1 MTTMN
6 APKTQPPALPGQA
19 GEQSGKQQGRRF
31 DARAQQRRIEAVFNK
46 PPSRGKLSLAAI
58 GLIWTAAAAYYFLV
72 PSTYV
77 SKWSMILPT
86 SNSSSTV
93 QIDTIGQTSTTPTQP
108 FGTLQL
114 SPKAIYREIASSDQV
129 RQIAAD
135 IMKVDQRRMG
145 KIRIKAVDE
154 TSMLLFQIT
163 GGSPELARGFGRAM
177 IEALGIQLDRLRR
190 DEQEK
195 RAKIVRD
202 NLKHYQSNVEATQ
215 ARIQEF
221 QRETGLMS
229 INQFNESSSTAELLR
244 RRQAEHKSE
253 IERLSAEQARLMSR
267 LGVEPAAAA
276 AGLRLAADP
285 AFARIANAFAE
296 ASTSV
301 NENNL
306 LLGPNHP
313 ARIIARAKSDSAY
326 AELTRMARTARIE
339 PSIDLRS
346 LLMMM
351 NTSNQSDM
359 LRTIVANEAAI
370 NGRRNEQKS
379 IETELARIEQD
390 VGRLGGHASRLEA
403 LKKDQL
409 VAEAVL
415 TSAMARLD
423 TNRSDLYSSYPLV
436 QVLAEPDLPENRS
449 QPRLSY
455 ALVAGIFGTLMVL
468 MAWGAAW
475 IGASFSRRRSKSA

>member
-1 MTTMN
+1 MTTMD
-6 APKTQPPALPGQA
+6 APHPQMPAMPGLPGQPK
-19 GEQSGKQQGRRF
+19 GGRF
-31 DARAQQRRIEAVFNK
+31 DARAQQRRIEAAFRK
-46 PPSRGKLSLAAI
+46 PPSRGKLSALAIA
-58 GLIWTAAAAYYFLV
+58 LIWAAAAGYYFLV
-72 PSTYV
+72 PATYV

-86 SNSSSTV
+86 SNSASTV
-93 QIDTIGQTSTTPTQP
+93 QIETIGQASTTPAQP

-114 SPKAIYREIASSDQV
+114 SPKVIYREIASSDQV
-129 RQIAAD
+129 RNIAAD
-135 IMKVDQRRMG
+135 IMKVDPRKVGR
-145 KIRIKAVDE
+145 IRIKAVDE
-154 TSMLLFQIT
+154 TSLLLFQIT
-163 GGSPELARGFGRAM
+163 GGSPELAQGSGRAI

-202 NLKHYQSNVEATQ
+202 NLKHYQANLDAAQ
-215 ARIQEF
+215 ARIVEF
-221 QRETGLMS
+221 QRETGLQS
-229 INQFNESSSTAELLR
+229 VNQFTESSSSAELLR
-244 RRQAEHKSE
+244 RRQAEHTSD

-285 AFARIANAFAE
+285 AFARIASSFAE
-296 ASTSV
+296 SSAAV

-313 ARIIARAKSDSAY
+313 ARVIARAKGESAY
-326 AELTRMARTARIE
+326 AELVRIARAAKID
-339 PSIDLRS
+339 PSIDLRT
-346 LLMMM
+346 LLLLL
-351 NTSNQSDM
+351 NSSHQSDL
-359 LRTIVANEAAI
+359 LRTVVANEAAI
-370 NGRRNEQKS
+370 NGRRKEQKS
-379 IETELARIEQD
+379 IEAELARIEGD
-390 VGRLGGHASRLEA
+390 VARLGGHASRLEA
-403 LKKDQL
+403 LKKDYL
-409 VAEAVL
+409 VAEAVM

-436 QVLAEPDLPENRS
+436 QVLAEPDLPESRS

-455 ALVAGIFGTLMVL
+455 ALAAGILGTLMVL

>member
-1 MTTMN
+1 MNTME
-6 APKTQPPALPGQA
+6 ATKPQIPATPSHPG
-19 GEQSGKQQGRRF
+19 GRQGRRF
-31 DARAQQRRIEAVFNK
+31 DARAQQRRIEAAFNK
-46 PPSRGKLSLAAI
+46 PPSRGKLSMAAI
-58 GLIWTAAAAYYFLV
+58 GLIWLAAAGYYFLV

-77 SKWSMILPT
+77 SKWSMILPS
-86 SNSSSTV
+86 SNSASTV
-93 QIDTIGQTSTTPTQP
+93 QIETIGQASTTPAQP

-114 SPKAIYREIASSDQV
+114 SPKVIYREIASSDQV
-129 RQIAAD
+129 RNIAAD
-135 IMKVDQRRMG
+135 IMKVDPRRIG

-163 GGSPELARGFGRAM
+163 GGSPEIAQGAGRAI

-202 NLKHYQSNVEATQ
+202 NMKHYQANLDAAQ
-215 ARIQEF
+215 ARILEF
-221 QRETGLMS
+221 QRETGLQS
-229 INQFNESSSTAELLR
+229 VNQFNESSSSAELLR
-244 RRQAEHKSE
+244 RRQAEHTSD

-267 LGVEPAAAA
+267 LDVGPAAAA
-276 AGLRLAADP
+276 AALRLAADP
-285 AFARIANAFAE
+285 AFARIAASFAE
-296 ASTSV
+296 SAAAV

-313 ARIIARAKSDSAY
+313 ARVIARAKGDSAY
-326 AELTRMARTARIE
+326 AELMRLARAAKID

-346 LLMMM
+346 LLLML
-351 NTSNQSDM
+351 NSSHQSEL
-359 LRTIVANEAAI
+359 LRTVVSNEAAI
-370 NGRRNEQKS
+370 NGRRKEQKS
-379 IETELARIEQD
+379 IEAELARIEGD
-390 VGRLGGHASRLEA
+390 VVRLGGHAARLEA
-403 LKKDQL
+403 LKKDYL
-409 VAEAVL
+409 VAEAVM

-455 ALVAGIFGTLMVL
+455 AMAAGIFGTLLVL